1 MCLEKNV
8 TALPISQNY
17 MKQLVILRHGKAEQ
31 DTMAKDDY
39 DRVLTD
45 RGNKN
50 ASDMGGFILKKWG
63 VPDLI
68 LSSSARRAHDTAI
81 LAAQSLGYPQEEIRT
96 DQNLYFAPSRW
107 ILNVISKLPDEV
119 NRCLYVGHNPGV
131 TELINDLGVRL
142 DNLPTASAICFEFH
156 IGSWAEI
163 STERAAF
170 HWLKLAK
177 EL

>member
-1 MCLEKNV
+1 
-8 TALPISQNY
+8 

-39 DRVLTD
+39 DRILTG

-50 ASDMGGFILKKWG
+50 ATDMGVFILEKWG
-63 VPDLI
+63 LPDLI

-81 LAAQSLGYPQEEIRT
+81 LVAQSLGYPQEEIKT

-131 TELINDLGVRL
+131 TELVNDLGIHL
-142 DNLPTASAICFEFH
+142 DNLPTASAACFDFN
-156 IGSWAEI
+156 IDSWKDI
-163 STERAAF
+163 STEKADF
-170 HWLKLAK
+170 LWLKQAK
-177 EL
+177 DL

>member
-1 MCLEKNV
+1 
-8 TALPISQNY
+8 

-31 DTMAKDDY
+31 DTMDKDDY
-39 DRVLTD
+39 DRVLSD
-45 RGNKN
+45 RGGRN
-50 ASDMGGFILKKWG
+50 ASDMGEFILNQWG

-107 ILNVISKLPDEV
+107 IMNVISKLPDEV

-131 TELINDLGVRL
+131 TDLINDLGVRL
-142 DNLPTASAICFEFH
+142 DNLSTSSAACFELN
-156 IGSWAEI
+156 IDSWADI
-163 STERAAF
+163 STEKVTF
-170 HWLKLAK
+170 LWLKQAK

>member
-1 MCLEKNV
+1 
-8 TALPISQNY
+8 

-45 RGNKN
+45 RGIKN

-156 IGSWAEI
+156 INSWAEI

>member
-1 MCLEKNV
+1 
-8 TALPISQNY
+8 

-39 DRVLTD
+39 DRVLTE

-50 ASDMGGFILKKWG
+50 AADMGAFILKKWG

-81 LAAQSLGYPQEEIRT
+81 QVAQSLGYPQEEIRT

-107 ILNVISKLPDEV
+107 ILNVISKLPEKV
-119 NRCLYVGHNPGV
+119 NRCLYIGHNPGV
-131 TELINDLGVRL
+131 TDLINDLGVSL
-142 DNLPTASAICFEFH
+142 DNLPTASAAYFELH
-156 IGSWAEI
+156 IDSWADI
-163 STERAAF
+163 SPEKAAF
-170 HWLKLAK
+170 LWLKQAK
-177 EL
+177 DL

>member
-1 MCLEKNV
+1 
-8 TALPISQNY
+8 

-31 DTMAKDDY
+31 DTMDKDDY
-39 DRVLTD
+39 DRVLSD
-45 RGNKN
+45 RGSRNVTN
-50 ASDMGGFILKKWG
+50 MGTFILKKWG

-81 LAAQSLGYPQEEIRT
+81 LAAESLGYPQEDIKT

-107 ILNVISKLPDEV
+107 IVNVISKLSDDV

-131 TELINDLGVRL
+131 TELINDLGINL
-142 DNLPTASAICFEFH
+142 DNLPTASAACFEFH
-156 IGSWAEI
+156 INSWSEI

-170 HWLKLAK
+170 LWLKQAK